1 MPLVPPLTSAIFPSS
16 LPMYFSLRLPGCPK
30 ASETLLERPQV
41 ELEGPGGSLL
51 AVDLPKGLRDRVD
64 TEQTILAAF
73 RHDLRPRLAEA
84 VAIDPAVDHD
94 MGDVDALRPVFPRHA
109 LRDRPESSFGCREVR
124 VTWLA
129 PEARRGS
136 REDDRA
142 SAQWD
147 QPARRLPSDQESREA
162 ADAPEIL
169 EHLRRELAKIDLL
182 IVAGVEDDEVG
193 RLAAGTGRERP
204 VQEASD
210 VLLARGIGRDGFSA
224 ASRRGDGAG
233 DLLYLLTRTASDEH
247 VIALA
252 REAAAERGAEA
263 EFGAD
268 ADDDCGRRAHHLAPS
283 DAAMRSRSSPLASI
297 SRTMSHPP
305 TKAPSI

>member
-16 LPMYFSLRLPGCPK
+16 LAM
-30 ASETLLERPQV
+30 
-41 ELEGPGGSLL
+41 
-51 AVDLPKGLRDRVD
+51 DLPKAFRDRVD

-109 LRDRPESSFGCREVR
+109 LRDRPEPGFGRGEMR
-124 VTWLA
+124 VAWLA

-147 QPARRLPSDQESREA
+147 KPSRRLVSDQKSREA

-169 EHLRRELAKIDLL
+169 EHLRREFAKIDLL
-182 IVAGVEDDEVG
+182 IVAGVEDDEVR
-193 RLAAGTGRERP
+193 RLAPGTGRERT
-204 VQEASD
+204 VQEAND
-210 VLLARGIGRDGFSA
+210 VALARGVGRDGFGA
-224 ASRRGDGAG
+224 AARLGDGAG
-233 DLLYLLTRTASDEH
+233 DLLYLLTRAAGDEH
-247 VIALA
+247 VVALA
-252 REAAAERGAEA
+252 R
-263 EFGAD
+263 
-268 ADDDCGRRAHHLAPS
+268 
-283 DAAMRSRSSPLASI
+283 
-297 SRTMSHPP
+297 
-305 TKAPSI
+305 